1 MQYRY
6 PESLANLIK
15 YLATLPGIGPKTAQR
30 LAFHLLNENE
40 ENALGLARAIPDAR
54 AKVRRCVVCGN
65 LTDSELCAICEDT
78 DRDRGVI
85 CVVEQTRDIF
95 AMERSRSYNG
105 LYHILHGTISP
116 LEGRGPEQLNIA
128 SLMKRL
134 RAGGVYEVVMATN
147 STVEGEATSL
157 YLARMIKPLNIRV
170 TRIAHGIPVGGDL
183 EYADEA
189 TLAQALS
196 GRKEL

>member
-30 LAFHLLNENE
+30 LAFHILNESD

-65 LTDSELCAICEDT
+65 LTDSELCAICEDD
-78 DRDRGVI
+78 DRDRRVI

-95 AMERSRSYNG
+95 SMERSRSYNG
-105 LYHILHGTISP
+105 LYHILHGSISP

-134 RAGGVYEVVMATN
+134 RSGGVSEVVMATN
-147 STVEGEATSL
+147 STVEGEATAL
-157 YLARMIKPLNIRV
+157 YLARMIKPLNICV

-196 GRKEL
+196 GRKKL